1 MNVNH
6 CIKEKKNK
14 EICYQEHF
22 VANAFNKFFFT
33 HTKIGFLT
41 FYEVYMIYGATVGA
55 CARGYICF
63 IIINLSGLQK
73 G

>member
-1 MNVNH
+1 MLLS
-6 CIKEKKNK
+6 
-14 EICYQEHF
+14 F
-22 VANAFNKFFFT
+22 VFT

-41 FYEVYMIYGATVGA
+41 FYEVYMIDSATVGA

-63 IIINLSGLQK
+63 IMINLSGLQK